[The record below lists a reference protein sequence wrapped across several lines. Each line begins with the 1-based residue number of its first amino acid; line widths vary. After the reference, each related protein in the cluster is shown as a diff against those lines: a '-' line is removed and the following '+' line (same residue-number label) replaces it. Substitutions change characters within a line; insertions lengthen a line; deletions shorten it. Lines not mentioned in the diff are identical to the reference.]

1 MKEPDEIRP
10 LPELIELLQHEK
22 QQLIALISHDL
33 RSPFNRLHALLQL
46 LQTGKNALDEEQQMY
61 LEKMQLV
68 VADALA
74 MMRNLMDYRSL
85 ELNLVTV
92 QMQPVALRELLLRV
106 VKAHVQ
112 NAQRKSVK
120 LVMHPIPGVVVQA
133 DPYCLARALENL
145 ISNAIKF
152 SFEGKKVSIDAG
164 ESENCVWIEVHDEG
178 QGLKPDELLLAG
190 RKFTKLSARPTG
202 GESSTGLG
210 LYIAQAMLTLTGG
223 RLTVQSE
230 PGKGSTFGMVFENHP
245 HKHHDVN

>member
-1 MKEPDEIRP
+1 MNQPDEIKF
-10 LPELIELLQHEK
+10 LLEKIELLQHEK

-33 RSPFNRLHALLQL
+33 RSPFNRMHALLQL
-46 LQTGKNALDEEQQMY
+46 LQTGKKALDEEQQVY
-61 LEKMQLV
+61 LEKMHLV

-92 QMQPVALRELLLRV
+92 QLQSVALRELLPRV
-106 VKAHVQ
+106 VNAH
-112 NAQRKSVK
+112 AQIARRKSVK
-120 LVMHPIPGVVVQA
+120 LELSPVPEVALRA
-133 DPYCLARALENL
+133 DAYCLTRALENL
-145 ISNAIKF
+145 VSNAIKF

-178 QGLKPDELLLAG
+178 QGLKPDEILLAG

-210 LYIAQAMLTLTGG
+210 LYIAQALLNLNGG
-223 RLTVQSE
+223 RLTVRSE